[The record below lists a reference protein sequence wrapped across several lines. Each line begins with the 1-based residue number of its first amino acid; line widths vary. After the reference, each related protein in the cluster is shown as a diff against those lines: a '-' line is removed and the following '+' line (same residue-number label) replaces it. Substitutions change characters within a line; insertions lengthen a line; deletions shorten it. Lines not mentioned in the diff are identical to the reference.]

1 MNKKIT
7 VTRGNPY
14 KDRAS
19 AVAWERGCAVGRS
32 RKRTPCPY
40 KTPALQRAWGNGRA
54 HALVLR
60 RKSKA

>member
-19 AVAWERGCAVGRS
+19 AVAWERGRVDPDTR
-32 RKRTPCPY
+32 RCPY
-40 KTPALQRAWGNGRA
+40 KTPALKRAWKKGKEA
-54 HALVLR
+54 ALRVR
-60 RKSKA
+60 T